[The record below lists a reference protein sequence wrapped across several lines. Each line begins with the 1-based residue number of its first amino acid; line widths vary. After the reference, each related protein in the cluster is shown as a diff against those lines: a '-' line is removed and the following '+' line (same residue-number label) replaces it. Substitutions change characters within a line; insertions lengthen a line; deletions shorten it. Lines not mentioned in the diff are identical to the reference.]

1 MGAGGGKGGY
11 VRLRDSSNDDDVESE
26 TFAEVVRARK
36 WCNLMWW
43 AKVVVLCL
51 FLLAGAA
58 LLATFLGPLLVKR
71 VVLPILNWERMT
83 FSTPVLGL
91 LLFACIAVFPALL
104 LPSAPCMWIAG
115 MTFGYGY
122 GFLLIMGAISVGMS
136 LPFFIGSLL
145 QHRIHTW
152 LEKWPS
158 KAEIVRLAGEGDGF
172 HQFRAVALLR
182 ISPFPYIIFNYAAV
196 ATKVKY
202 CPYIW
207 GSLIGTVP
215 EIFMTI
221 YSGRMLRTL
230 ADATDRGGFLSLEQI
245 LYNSLG
251 FGVVV
256 AATTAIT
263 IYAKRALQTLQAD
276 DGPCQPAV

>member
-1 MGAGGGKGGY
+1 MEEKIVGTGVGKIGY
-11 VRLRDSSNDDDVESE
+11 VRLTDASNEVVESKIS
-26 TFAEVVRARK
+26 AEVVRARK
-36 WCNLMWW
+36 WRDFRWW
-43 AKVVVLCL
+43 TKLVVLCL

-58 LLATFLGPLLVKR
+58 LLAIFLGPLLLKK
-71 VVLPILNWERMT
+71 VVVPILNWERTT

-104 LPSAPCMWIAG
+104 LPSAPCMWMAG

-145 QHRIHTW
+145 QHRINRW
-152 LEKWPS
+152 LEKWPK
-158 KAEIVRLAGEGDGF
+158 KAEIVRLAGEGDWF

-182 ISPFPYIIFNYAAV
+182 VSPFPYIIFNYAAV

-221 YSGRMLRTL
+221 YSGRMLRTF
-230 ADATDRGGFLSLEQI
+230 AEATDSGFLSLEQV
-245 LYNSLG
+245 LYDAIG
-251 FGVVV
+251 FGVAV
-256 AATTAIT
+256 ATTTAIT
-263 IYAKRALQTLQAD
+263 VYARRALQTLQAD
-276 DGPCQPAV
+276 DEPC